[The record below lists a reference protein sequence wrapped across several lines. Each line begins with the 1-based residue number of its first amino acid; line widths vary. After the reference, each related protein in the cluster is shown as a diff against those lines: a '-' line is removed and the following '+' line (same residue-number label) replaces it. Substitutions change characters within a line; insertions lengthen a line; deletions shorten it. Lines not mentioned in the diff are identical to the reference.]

1 MPARQGRRLQ
11 PADAQEA
18 ERKRQG
24 KGGGGGPSREGRREG
39 PPETDGTTDSG
50 QRTTDNGQRTTDS
63 GQRTT
68 DNGQRTT
75 DSGQRTADSGRAMP
89 GVVDPRPDGAEPL
102 TRLDHRTFT
111 PSHLH
116 TAAPPRIAAL
126 PVRTRIAAAPPAGTP
141 LRSAPLHGATARS
154 ARRRCA
160 SRCAPRGP

>member
-24 KGGGGGPSREGRREG
+24 KGGGADQAGKAGGRVRRKQ
-39 PPETDGTTDSG
+39 T
-50 QRTTDNGQRTTDS
+50 GQRTTDS

-68 DNGQRTT
+68 DSGQRTA
-75 DSGQRTADSGRAMP
+75 DNGQRTADSGRAMP

-102 TRLDHRTFT
+102 TRLDHRTFTPSHLHTFT